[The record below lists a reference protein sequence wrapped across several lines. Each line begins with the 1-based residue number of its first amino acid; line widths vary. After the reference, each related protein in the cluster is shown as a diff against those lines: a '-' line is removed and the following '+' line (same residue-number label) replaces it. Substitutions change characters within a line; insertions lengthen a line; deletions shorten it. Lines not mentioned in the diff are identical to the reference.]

1 MKRNRI
7 IPLLF
12 AITIFAALTLSCDN
26 EPFGLSRGI
35 KDPSSSRGGDGSS
48 SSSTGSGGG
57 GGGGYTPA
65 PGKPDLVPVRLER
78 GSVLSSWEVYEGET
92 YHNAIIATIKN
103 DSSVDIKNLFKI
115 VVCSRPKPSVYFKN
129 KKPWGSANVVG
140 LKAGETKKIS
150 MDLTIPYNA
159 HIGKDNYL
167 GLWVD
172 YFPDTIWVGAQ
183 GDVDEKNENNNEGGY
198 NNTFKNYELGPALKL
213 LEIHENEPDIV
224 PVSFSPPSTYTRGS
238 TVNVPVSIKNKG
250 HKDIT
255 TMFKVGVYMQ
265 KRSQPNYHIY
275 NYRCGEVSVMGLAAG
290 ETRDL
295 FISITSSEPEG
306 SGYIGVWVDNHND
319 IDEMETEWQGEGR
332 INEGGWNEVLG
343 TYETGPFLKAI
354 TIIE

>member
-12 AITIFAALTLSCDN
+12 AITIFTALTLSCDN

-35 KDPSSSRGGDGSS
+35 KDPSSSREGDGSS
-48 SSSTGSGGG
+48 SSSTGGGGG

-65 PGKPDLVPVRLER
+65 PGKPDLVAVNMTR
-78 GSVLSSWEVYEGET
+78 GSGLSSWEVYEGET
-92 YHNAIIATIKN
+92 YKDAVTVSIKN
-103 DSSVDIKNLFKI
+103 NSSVDIKNLFK
-115 VVCSRPKPSVYFKN
+115 VGVFGRPAPNVYYDGRKYGSR
-129 KKPWGSANVVG
+129 NVVG
-140 LKAGETKKIS
+140 LDAGKTKTIT
-150 MDLTIPYNA
+150 MDLTIPYGA
-159 HIGKDNYL
+159 HIGKDNYM

-172 YFPDTIWVGAQ
+172 YD
-183 GDVDEKNENNNEGGY
+183 GDISEADGNNNKGGY
-198 NNTFKNYELGPALKL
+198 SSTFKNYELGPALKL

-255 TMFKVGVYMQ
+255 TMFKVEIALECWA
-265 KRSQPNYHIY
+265 QPGCIY
-275 NYRCGEVSVMGLAAG
+275 SSSREYILRPDGEVAVIGLAAG
-290 ETRDL
+290 ETKNL
-295 FISITSSEPEG
+295 SIPVTSNTSAG
-306 SGYIGVWVDNHND
+306 SGYIGVYVDNHND

>member
-12 AITIFAALTLSCDN
+12 AITIFTALTLSCDN

-48 SSSTGSGGG
+48 SSSTGGGGG

-65 PGKPDLVPVRLER
+65 PGKPDLVAVNMTR
-78 GSVLSSWEVYEGET
+78 GSGLSSWEVYEGET
-92 YHNAIIATIKN
+92 YKDAVTVSIKN
-103 DSSVDIKNLFKI
+103 NSSVDIKNLFK
-115 VVCSRPKPSVYFKN
+115 VGVFGHTEPDVYYDGRKY
-129 KKPWGSANVVG
+129 GSQDVVG
-140 LKAGETKKIS
+140 LKAGETKIIT
-150 MDLTIPYNA
+150 MDLTIPYHS
-159 HIGKDNYL
+159 HIGKDNYI

-172 YFPDTIWVGAQ
+172 YDRKISESN
-183 GDVDEKNENNNEGGY
+183 DNDNKGGY
-198 NNTFKNYELGPALKL
+198 NSTFKNYELGPALKL

-265 KRSQPNYHIY
+265 NRSQPDGDMYVY
-275 NYRCGEVSVMGLAAG
+275 WYRCGKVSVVGLAAG
-290 ETRDL
+290 ETQN
-295 FISITSSEPEG
+295 FSIPITSDRPVS
-306 SGYIGVWVDNHND
+306 SGYIGVWVDYEND
-319 IDEMETEWQGEGR
+319 IDEMETEWQGDGDYNR
-332 INEGGWNEVLG
+332 GGYNGVLG